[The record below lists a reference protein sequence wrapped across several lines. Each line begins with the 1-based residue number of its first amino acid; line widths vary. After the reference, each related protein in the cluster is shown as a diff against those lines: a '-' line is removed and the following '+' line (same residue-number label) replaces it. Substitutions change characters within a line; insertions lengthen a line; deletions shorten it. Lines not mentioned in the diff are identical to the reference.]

1 MNSYLYIMLFCK
13 IYFRSFMSVAE
24 VLLASAIHE
33 CFEKIKINIKERK
46 LYTSHDVFNILH
58 SYIIYIF

>member
-1 MNSYLYIMLFCK
+1 
-13 IYFRSFMSVAE
+13 MSVAE